1 MKISALFVASSL
13 LLVSALSAN
22 PALIK
27 EAKSAGLV
35 PLPKDQKGVDAILK
49 QNNVKATAFSQAKA
63 DLGKKLYFD
72 PRLSKSGI
80 ISCNTCHNLG
90 LGGTD
95 GIAAAVGHKWKAN
108 PSHLNSPTVY
118 NSVLNTT
125 QFWDGRAGTLADQAK
140 GPIEAEPEMAT
151 PAKLAVKKI
160 SSLPE
165 YVNEFKKIYGDV
177 TFDNIADAIANFERT
192 LITPSRFDKFL
203 EGDAKAL
210 SQAEQ
215 EGLKLFIAKG
225 CAACHNGVNLG
236 GSMQAFEVA
245 GKYKFAKLGN
255 FKGDKNGMVKTPTL
269 RNIEETAPYF
279 HNGAIWSLKDAIK
292 EMGSTQLGISI
303 SDSEAQSIEV
313 FLRSLTGKKPN
324 ITYPQLP
331 ASTEKTPKPEL

>member
-1 MKISALFVASSL
+1 MKIKITLASL
-13 LLVSALSAN
+13 MLVSANMLSA
-22 PALIK
+22 ASLIS

-35 PLPKDQKGVDAILK
+35 PLPKDQNGVDKILK
-49 QNNVKATAFSQAKA
+49 QNNVKASPFSKEKA
-63 DLGKKLYFD
+63 ELGKKLYFD

-108 PSHLNSPTVY
+108 PHHLNSPTVY

-160 SSLPE
+160 ASLPE
-165 YVNEFKKIYGDV
+165 YVNEFKKIYGEV
-177 TFDNIADAIANFERT
+177 SFDNIADAIANFERT
-192 LITPSRFDKFL
+192 LLTPSRFDNFL
-203 EGDAKAL
+203 NGNEQALNKAEK
-210 SQAEQ
+210 A
-215 EGLKLFIAKG
+215 GLKLFMDKG
-225 CAACHNGVNLG
+225 CVACHNGVNLG
-236 GSMQAFEVA
+236 GSMQPFEVA
-245 GKYKFAKLGN
+245 GKYKFAKLGD

-269 RNIEETAPYF
+269 RNIAETAPYF

-292 EMGSTQLGISI
+292 EMGSTQLGIAI
-303 SDSEAQSIEV
+303 TDDEAKSIEA
-313 FLRSLTGKKPN
+313 FLHSLTGKKPV
-324 ITYPQLP
+324 ISYPQLP
-331 ASTEKTPKPEL
+331 ISTEKTPKPEL